1 MRVTSS
7 ALFIAV
13 LLGFAL
19 TGAALI
25 LSIPPLFGPHEPSQ
39 VWTTAGLAGLA
50 IVLAGGMLYLRP
62 FQRPPAARNT
72 DDE

>member
-1 MRVTSS
+1 MGDTSS
-7 ALFIAV
+7 PLFIVV

-25 LSIPPLFGPHEPSQ
+25 LSIPSLFEPHEPAQ

-50 IVLAGGMLYLRP
+50 IVLAVGMLHLRLGR
-62 FQRPPAARNT
+62 RPPPAGDA
-72 DDE
+72 DDD